1 MLWMLWACTSGTES
15 TPAKESE
22 APEESEIVVIDDSQ
36 TESEPEDS
44 EPVVDTAAE
53 YQEYLALYDTEQLHE
68 IVIELDDV
76 GLSAL
81 AATPYEYTEAVVTLD
96 GERFE
101 KVGVRLR
108 GNAEDNNLTA
118 GKPSFKIR
126 LNEYQSGQNVGGV
139 TRLSLNNMNDD
150 RSQVREVLGWWIWAQ
165 AGMPAPRAAFTTLS
179 YVANGETVP
188 LGLYANIETPDGNF
202 LDHHMDDASGD
213 LWEAQD
219 SADFTSAGVSHFDLA
234 AGEGDVVSLQ
244 DTWQA
249 VWAGGSEFYP
259 TADTVLQMDEF
270 LDFWSWS
277 ILVGHSGGY
286 PYERNDYYL
295 YADPSLSGRIS
306 FVPWDLEG
314 AWDTGMDWEELSG
327 VVGLKCHVDP
337 ACLAM
342 LTDRVEDSLDSYEAM
357 NIEEKASDLY
367 QLTDLAVATDP
378 RVKYSYSEVE
388 AARTSLAYR
397 LSVWP
402 DRIRREVGL
411 H

>member
-1 MLWMLWACTSGTES
+1 MLWMLWACTNGTES
-15 TPAKESE
+15 TPTKDSE
-22 APEESEIVVIDDSQ
+22 PVEESEVVESHDSPV
-36 TESEPEDS
+36 ESEPEES

-76 GLSAL
+76 ALAAL
-81 AATPYEYTEAVVTLD
+81 AATPYEYTEGIVTLD

-108 GNAEDNNLTA
+108 GNAESNNLTD
-118 GKPSFKIR
+118 GKPSFRIR

-165 AGMPAPRAAFTTLS
+165 AGLPAPRAAFTKVS
-179 YVANGETVP
+179 YIYNGETVA

-202 LDHHMDDASGD
+202 LDHHMDDATGD

-219 SADFTSAGVSHFDLA
+219 SADFTSAGVQHFELT
-234 AGEGDVVSLQ
+234 AGDGDVTSLQ

-249 VWAGGSEFYP
+249 IWTGGDEFYP
-259 TADTVLQMDEF
+259 TADTVLQMDQF
-270 LDFWSWS
+270 LDFWTWS

-295 YADPSLSGRIS
+295 YADPSVSGRIS

-314 AWDTGMDWEELSG
+314 AWDTGMDWEDLSG
-327 VVGLKCHVDP
+327 VVGMKCQIDP
-337 ACLAM
+337 ACLVT
-342 LTDRVEDSLDSYEAM
+342 LTDRVEDGLAIYEAM
-357 NIEEKASDLY
+357 NIDEKASDLY

-378 RVKYSYSEVE
+378 RVKYTYSEVE
-388 AARTSLAYR
+388 AARTSLSYR

-402 DRIRREVGL
+402 TRIRREVGVR
-411 H
+411 

>member
-1 MLWMLWACTSGTES
+1 MFWMLWACTSGTES

-22 APEESEIVVIDDSQ
+22 PVEESEIVVIDDSA
-36 TESEPEDS
+36 TESVPDDTEP
-44 EPVVDTAAE
+44 PVDTAAE
-53 YQEYLALYDTEQLHE
+53 YQDYLTLYDTELLHE
-68 IVIELDDV
+68 IVLELDDV
-76 GLSAL
+76 ALSAL

-108 GNAEDNNLTA
+108 GNATDHNLSV
-118 GKPSFKIR
+118 GKPALRIR

-150 RSQVREVLGWWIWAQ
+150 RSQIREVLGWWIWAQ
-165 AGMPAPRAAFTTLS
+165 AGLPAPRAAFTTVS
-179 YVANGETVP
+179 YVHNGETVP

-202 LDHHMDDASGD
+202 LDHHMDDATGD

-219 SADFTSAGVSHFDLA
+219 SADFTSSGVAHFDLA
-234 AGEGDVVSLQ
+234 AGDGDVSSLQ

-249 VWAGGSEFYP
+249 IWGGGSEFYP
-259 TADTVLQMDEF
+259 TADAVLQMDEF

-295 YADPSLSGRIS
+295 YADPSLSGRMS

-314 AWDTGMDWEELSG
+314 AWDTGMDWEALSG
-327 VVGLKCHVDP
+327 VVGLKCHADP

-342 LTDRVEDSLDSYEAM
+342 LTDRLQDGLGAYEAM
-357 NIEEKASDLY
+357 NIEEKASDLF
-367 QLTDLAVATDP
+367 QLTDFAVASDP
-378 RVKYSYSEVE
+378 RVKYTYAEVE
-388 AARTSLAYR
+388 SARTSLSYR

-402 DRIRREVGL
+402 ARIRREVGL
-411 H
+411 R